1 MRFRASPEAMA
12 LDSPLEA
19 FPFGGTNNINRLAS
33 GEQACIELGAKF
45 KPFSG
50 HSLLQWH
57 LVQHLKRAK
66 FRPWTALA
74 VLLDLEEVLN
84 LLIFLLGWSTF
95 RSRPGLCALRP
106 SLRLG
111 FTLRLLVRLPAFGL
125 CLQEWQVMTKVF
137 R

>member
-1 MRFRASPEAMA
+1 MRFRASTEAMA

-74 VLLDLEEVLN
+74 VFLDLEKFLY
-84 LLIFLLGWSTF
+84 LLIFLLGWRTF
-95 RSRPGLCALRP
+95 PSRPGFSSVHAGLHPGC
-106 SLRLG
+106 
-111 FTLRLLVRLPAFGL
+111 TLRLLGRRAVISV
-125 CLQEWQVMTKVF
+125 CLRKLQA
-137 R
+137 

>member
-1 MRFRASPEAMA
+1 MRFRASTEAMA
-12 LDSPLEA
+12 LDSTLEA

-74 VLLDLEEVLN
+74 VLPGPEEFLN
-84 LLIFLLGWSTF
+84 LLIFLLGWSTL
-95 RSRPGLCALRP
+95 RSRPGLCALLP
-106 SLRLG
+106 SLRPRSW
-111 FTLRLLVRLPAFGL
+111 LRPLVRLQAFSLGL
-125 CLQEWQVMTKVF
+125 LHWQLMPK
-137 R
+137 